1 MEERV
6 LKGQLL
12 THMFSFGEN
21 QKVPEFRAT
30 ELKGAM
36 RYLYRITCPAVVEDL
51 YKCEAELF
59 GGSAGGTDEKTGHAS
74 PIQLRVSAL
83 DQETLK
89 PNPVVEKKLLLHKER
104 GCKLNSL
111 YEGEFQIKIRKN
123 IHIQESSLS
132 KKADLDWYKN
142 LAGLSLIMCGMG
154 KRSRKGRGRMM
165 LEEYQLKGKAD
176 ALKWICSVLNQ
187 IAGAQNEGN
196 RKLYKVEN
204 KHIQPCTQLV
214 ESNLGKGELLRPVI
228 KKVILG
234 SPLFKVKECA
244 EKMEQ
249 GDVQDF
255 LRRVDEACHNLLA
268 LCGEERHKLLA
279 LSDGNNG
286 EGMFGDLELYQ
297 LRKLRAAMGGV
308 KGGRLASSLIIGLIK
323 TVDGVYPV
331 YTLVKAFN
339 KEKGEREI
347 DRDCKLREE
356 FIKAVEE
363 KPTREVSRLSKGGAR

>member
-21 QKVPEFRAT
+21 RNVPEFRAT

-36 RYLYRITCPAVVEDL
+36 RYLYRITCPAVVKDL

-59 GGSAGGTDEKTGHAS
+59 GGSAGENEGRAGHAS
-74 PIQLRVSAL
+74 PIQLLVSAL
-83 DQETLK
+83 NQETLE
-89 PNPVVEKKLLLHKER
+89 PNPVVKKKLLLHKDN
-104 GCKLNSL
+104 GCELTSL

-187 IAGAQNEGN
+187 IAGVQNVEN
-196 RKLYKVEN
+196 RELYKVEN
-204 KHIQPCTQLV
+204 EHIQPCTQLV
-214 ESNLGKGELLRPVI
+214 KSNFWKGELFRPVI

-255 LRRVDEACHNLLA
+255 LRRVDVACHNLLA
-268 LCGEERHKLLA
+268 LCHGK
-279 LSDGNNG
+279 DG
-286 EGMFGDLELYQ
+286 EGMFGDLIGQQHIE
-297 LRKLRAAMGGV
+297 LRATMGAEIGE
-308 KGGRLASSLIIGLIK
+308 RLASSLIIGLIK
-323 TVDGVYPV
+323 TEDGVYPV
-331 YTLVKAFN
+331 YTLVKAF
-339 KEKGEREI
+339 KQEEKKKKNEEKKKIEI
-347 DRDCKLREE
+347 DSDCKLREI
-356 FIKAVEE
+356 FIEKVEG
-363 KPTREVSRLSKGGAR
+363 KSIDEVKRLSKGGAR

>member
-36 RYLYRITCPAVVEDL
+36 QYLYRITCPAVVEDL

-59 GGSAGGTDEKTGHAS
+59 GGSAGGNEGRAGHAS
-74 PIQLRVSAL
+74 PIQLLVSVVN
-83 DQETLK
+83 QETLNW
-89 PNPVVEKKLLLHKER
+89 NPLNQRGIPREKLLLHNKQ
-104 GCKLNSL
+104 GVNPKLNYL
-111 YEGEFQIKIRKN
+111 YDESFQIKIRKN

-187 IAGAQNEGN
+187 IAGVQNEEN
-196 RKLYKVEN
+196 RELYKIEN
-204 KHIQPCTQLV
+204 EHIQPCTQL
-214 ESNLGKGELLRPVI
+214 ENSDFGKTELERPVI

-234 SPLFKVKECA
+234 SALFEVKECV
-244 EKMEQ
+244 EKMKQ
-249 GDVQDF
+249 GGVQDF
-255 LRRVDEACHNLLA
+255 LRRVDVAC
-268 LCGEERHKLLA
+268 HKLLA
-279 LSDGNNG
+279 VSSGTG
-286 EGMFGDLELYQ
+286 SQGIGDLTREQ
-297 LRKLRAAMGGV
+297 HIELRATMGAERG
-308 KGGRLASSLIIGLIK
+308 KRLASSLIIGLIK
-323 TVDGVYPV
+323 TEEGVYPV
-331 YTLVKAFN
+331 YTFVKAFEEVEEEKK
-339 KEKGEREI
+339 KEKKEEKKKKIEI
-347 DRDCKLREE
+347 DSDCKLREE
-356 FIKAVEE
+356 FID
-363 KPTREVSRLSKGGAR
+363 EVKRLSKGGAR

>member
-21 QKVPEFRAT
+21 QDVPEFRAT

-36 RYLYRITCPAVVEDL
+36 RYLYRITCPAEVKNL

-59 GGSAGGTDEKTGHAS
+59 GGGAGENEGRAGHAS
-74 PIQLRVSAL
+74 PIQLLVSAL
-83 DQETLK
+83 NQETLE
-89 PNPVVEKKLLLHKER
+89 PNPVVKKKLLLHKDN
-104 GCKLNSL
+104 GCGLNSL

-187 IAGAQNEGN
+187 IAGAQNKEN
-196 RKLYKVEN
+196 RELYKIEN
-204 KHIQPCTQLV
+204 EHIQPCTQL
-214 ESNLGKGELLRPVI
+214 ENSDSGKTELERPVI

-234 SPLFKVKECA
+234 SPLFEVKDCQESP
-244 EKMEQ
+244 KQ
-249 GDVQDF
+249 QDVQGF
-255 LRRVDEACHNLLA
+255 LRRVDMVCHNLLA
-268 LCGEERHKLLA
+268 LCRRNG
-279 LSDGNNG
+279 G
-286 EGMFGDLELYQ
+286 EGMFHTLKPYQ
-297 LRKLRAAMGGV
+297 LRKLRTAMGGAERG
-308 KGGRLASSLIIGLIK
+308 KRLASSLIIGLIK
-323 TVDGVYPV
+323 TEKGVYPV
-331 YTLVKAFN
+331 YTFVKAF
-339 KEKGEREI
+339 KEVEEEKKKIEI